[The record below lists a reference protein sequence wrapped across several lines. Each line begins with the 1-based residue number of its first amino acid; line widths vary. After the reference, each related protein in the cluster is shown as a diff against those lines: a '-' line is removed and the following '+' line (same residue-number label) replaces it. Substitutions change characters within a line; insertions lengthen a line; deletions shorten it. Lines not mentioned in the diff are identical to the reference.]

1 VVKRIG
7 SLLLLAGA
15 LVVLTTSAHLA
26 VGPPAH
32 AAGGATVI
40 AAIDLPSL
48 FGDENEPDENEP
60 DENGPSHPGGRAA
73 HRSRHRSI
81 GGVPLTVAL
90 PIIGVVLA
98 LVAATALVVRW
109 VRKYRAW
116 KRHMAYRM
124 RVGVRRLA
132 DDLERV
138 RRRGLRP

>member
-1 VVKRIG
+1 MVKRIG

-32 AAGGATVI
+32 AAGGATVV

-48 FGDENEPDENEP
+48 FGDENEP